1 LLRILSGLTR
11 PSAGMP
17 TVLGRDVRHQP
28 AEVRR
33 LVGVIPSGDR
43 TFDRR
48 LSGLEDLLWRGV
60 FSDVAGTLAQADV
73 FFFLSALVD
82 PARMPRFGGWATSW
96 YRRWSCGYRG
106 PPSGSGHLA
115 ERDA

>member
-1 LLRILSGLTR
+1 MLRILSGLTR

-96 YRRWSCGYRG
+96 YRRWPCGYRG
-106 PPSGSGHLA
+106 TPLGKRPFGGA
-115 ERDA
+115 DA